1 MQTTQDEL
9 IRLSETAEDLPD
21 FLKKACALMGT
32 SLRQASLQA
41 GLSSGTIWNF
51 IAGHTRRGD
60 ENTITKLALFFKV
73 PEVNLMA
80 LAGYGQ
86 PQRVLPTYRLEEAE
100 TIWQVLTDEEKDKW
114 IEYGELLIRGRQ
126 REEGE
131 STD

>member
-21 FLKKACALMGT
+21 FLKQACKLMGI

-41 GLSSGTIWNF
+41 GLSAGTIWNF

-60 ENTITKLALFFKV
+60 EDTITRLALFFKV

-126 REEGE
+126 RKEKE
-131 STD
+131 STS